1 MARTSKTLK
10 ENSPAPD
17 FRLVSAAGEQ
27 VSLKQLLA
35 GRRALALVFLRGT
48 W

>member
-1 MARTSKTLK
+1 MPRTSATLK

-17 FRLVSAAGEQ
+17 FGLISAQGQ
-27 VSLKQLLA
+27 QLSLKQLLA

>member
-1 MARTSKTLK
+1 MPRTSATLR
-10 ENSPAPD
+10 ENSPAPE
-17 FRLVSAAGEQ
+17 FRLTSAQGEQ
-27 VSLKQLLA
+27 FSLKQLLA